1 MADVF
6 RDVDLTSIEDAA
18 RAAATATV
26 GEEEAAAPAG
36 SRSGSS
42 SVSIASSVRSIDI
55 EAAGG
60 AEDLG
65 ALFDRLGLGDRV
77 AAEAERLAAADEAAR
92 RARAAAAEAAVND
105 GVAAAEAAFIA
116 CAATSS
122 ACCQV
127 VQLAVRVAHE
137 QNAAM
142 RQLGLYTGPSAQE
155 LLRKADSLVR
165 DVVACATECLSGP
178 ARNSMARWEDVH
190 SALGAW
196 LQADAS
202 HDAAAAE
209 KAQQRLRQLRE
220 EAEQD
225 QQRARSWAVHATQL
239 AVGIKP
245 MLDQAVALPQQGYSS
260 SSSGGAS
267 GSAASFVPLVRAS
280 EPAAAMLAA
289 NEAMVAGLHAALQT
303 LEQAAAEQQAAVQR
317 IQQESGEQQGSGT
330 AVSFAQPDGDD
341 MPDSESVA
349 AGVASFAMLAT
360 NLRQSTEQAGQP
372 GQQQPQ
378 QAGAQQR
385 QLPGT
390 TDLPS
395 AVLAARGS
403 PQQASSAAIDTV
415 LAQTAG
421 PAHASSGSYDEQAA
435 AAAQLKQQAEQLSPE
450 AASAVSNL
458 LLAALQRKVFGST
471 STQEALAQLMPP
483 QEQQQQQQPAG
494 EAQPVQQPEQT
505 ALDQQRQPE
514 Q

>member
-1 MADVF
+1 M
-6 RDVDLTSIEDAA
+6 
-18 RAAATATV
+18 
-26 GEEEAAAPAG
+26 
-36 SRSGSS
+36 
-42 SVSIASSVRSIDI
+42 SIASSVRSLDI

-65 ALFDRLGLGDRV
+65 ALFDRLGLGGRV

-92 RARAAAAEAAVND
+92 RAKAAAAEAAVTH
-105 GVAAAEAAFIA
+105 GVAAAEAAFVA

-137 QNAAM
+137 QNAAV
-142 RQLGLYTGPSAQE
+142 RQLGLYTGPTAQE
-155 LLRKADSLVR
+155 LLRKADGLVR

-202 HDAAAAE
+202 RDTAAAQQ
-209 KAQQRLRQLRE
+209 AQQRLRQLRE
-220 EAEQD
+220 EAAQD

-245 MLDQAVALPQQGYSS
+245 MLDQAVALPQQGDSS
-260 SSSGGAS
+260 SSSGGTS
-267 GSAASFVPLVRAS
+267 GSATSFVPLVQAS

-303 LEQAAAEQQAAVQR
+303 LEQATAEQQAAVQR
-317 IQQESGEQQGSGT
+317 IQQESGEQPGSGT
-330 AVSFAQPDGDD
+330 TAQPDGDD
-341 MPDSESVA
+341 MPDPESVA
-349 AGVASFAMLAT
+349 AGVASFAMVAA
-360 NLRQSTEQAGQP
+360 NLRQSVEQAGQP
-372 GQQQPQ
+372 GQQQ

-395 AVLAARGS
+395 AVLAAGGS
-403 PQQASSAAIDTV
+403 PQQASSAAIDAA

-421 PAHASSGSYDEQAA
+421 PADASGGSYGEQAA
-435 AAAQLKQQAEQLSPE
+435 AAAQLKAQAEQLSPE

-458 LLAALQRKVFGST
+458 LLAALQQKVFGST
-471 STQEALAQLMPP
+471 STQEALAQLTPP
-483 QEQQQQQQPAG
+483 QEQEQEQQQQQQQQLSAG
-494 EAQPVQQPEQT
+494 AAQPEQQPVQT
-505 ALDQQRQPE
+505 ASDQQRQLE